1 MGFLRR
7 NGGGG
12 GKAPVTRIFFA
23 TDIHGSERCFRKWLN
38 AGRVYDAQVMV
49 LGGDITGKS
58 LKPLWQVESGV
69 WEGEVGG
76 KVVQAREGEELDA
89 LRRNIADRGSYA
101 RMSSLEEREELARD
115 PVAFGRAF
123 TEAIQERVEQWVA
136 LADERLKDS
145 EIAAFMMLGN
155 DDDEELAEILRSSKR
170 ITYAEDGIVQLPG
183 GHEMVS
189 LGYSTPTPWNTP
201 RECTEDELAQ
211 RISAAV
217 RGLERPETA
226 VMNFHCP
233 PRDSNL
239 DQAPQLDGDMRP
251 VVTAGGFALMSVG
264 ATAVRRTIEDAGAA
278 LGLHGHVHE
287 SPAGQM
293 IGSTMCVNPGSEYP
307 EGILR
312 GAIVDLAQDGE
323 IRRWQITQG

>member
-1 MGFLRR
+1 MAFLRR
-7 NGGGG
+7 NGGGA
-12 GKAPVTRIFFA
+12 GKGPVTRIFFA

-38 AGRVYDAQVMV
+38 AGRVYDAKVMI

-58 LKPLWQVESGV
+58 LKPLCKINGDT

-76 KVVQAREGEELDA
+76 RPAQARDGEELQA
-89 LRRNIADRGSYA
+89 LCRQIADRGSYA
-101 RMSSLEEREELARD
+101 RMSTPEEREELAAD
-115 PVAFGRAF
+115 PVAFDRAF
-123 TEAIQERVEQWVA
+123 AEAISDRVEQWVA

-145 EIAAFMMLGN
+145 DIAGFVMLGN
-155 DDDEELAEILRSSKR
+155 DDDEQLAEILRSSRKL
-170 ITYAEDGIVQLPG
+170 TYAEDGIVELPG

-201 RECTEDELAQ
+201 RECSEEELAQ
-211 RISAAV
+211 RIDAVAA
-217 RGLERPETA
+217 RLERPEAA
-226 VMNFHCP
+226 VMNLHCP

-239 DQAPQLDGDMRP
+239 DQAPQLDENLRP
-251 VVTAGGFALMSVG
+251 VITAGGYALMSVG
-264 ATAVRRTIEDAGAA
+264 AAAVRSAIEESGAA

>member
-1 MGFLRR
+1 MRR
-7 NGGGG
+7 NRGGG

-38 AGRVYDAQVMV
+38 AGRVYEANVMI

-58 LKPLWQVESGV
+58 LKPLCKVNGGP

-76 KVVQAREGEELDA
+76 RRVQAHDDAELQA
-89 LRRNIADRGSYA
+89 LCRQIADRGSYA
-101 RMSSLEEREELARD
+101 RLTSPDERDELASD
-115 PVAFGRAF
+115 PAAFDRAFG
-123 TEAIQERVEQWVA
+123 EAIRERVEQWVA

-145 EIAAFMMLGN
+145 DIACFVMLGN
-155 DDDEELAEILRSSKR
+155 DDDEELAEILRSSQR
-170 ITYAEDGIVQLPG
+170 LTYAEDGIMQLPG

-201 RECTEDELAQ
+201 RECTEDELAE
-211 RISAAV
+211 RIAAV
-217 RGLERPETA
+217 AGGLEHPETA
-226 VMNFHCP
+226 VMNLHCP

-239 DQAPQLDGDMRP
+239 DQAPQLDENLRP
-251 VVTAGGFALMSVG
+251 VITAGGFALMSVG
-264 ATAVRRTIEDAGAA
+264 AAAVRRAIEDSGAA

-307 EGILR
+307 EGVLR
-312 GAIVDLAQDGE
+312 GAVVDLTEDGQVK
-323 IRRWQITQG
+323 RWQITQG

>member
-7 NGGGG
+7 NGGTGH
-12 GKAPVTRIFFA
+12 KATTRIFFA

-38 AGRVYDAQVMV
+38 AGGVYDANVMI

-58 LKPLWQVESGV
+58 LKPLCQVDGGV

-76 KVVQAREGEELDA
+76 RTVQARGDEELQA
-89 LRRNIADRGSYA
+89 LCRQIADRGSYA
-101 RMSSLEEREELARD
+101 RRSTLDEREELARD
-115 PVAFGRAF
+115 PAAFERAF
-123 TEAIQERVEQWVA
+123 DEAIKERVEQWVA

-145 EIAAFMMLGN
+145 DIACFVMLGN
-155 DDDEELAEILRSSKR
+155 DDDEALAEILRSSSR
-170 ITYAEDGIVQLPG
+170 LTYAEDGIMELPG

-201 RECTEDELAQ
+201 RECTEDELAE
-211 RISAAV
+211 RIAAV
-217 RGLERPETA
+217 AHGLARPETA
-226 VMNFHCP
+226 VMNLHCP

-239 DQAPQLDGDMRP
+239 DQAPKLDENMRP
-251 VVTAGGFALMSVG
+251 VITAGGFALMSVG
-264 ATAVRRTIEDAGAA
+264 AAAVRSAIEDSGAA

-287 SPAGQM
+287 SPAGQT

-312 GAIVDLAQDGE
+312 GAIVDLAEDGT
-323 IRRWQITQG
+323 IKRWQITQG